1 MSCEPIDPHAY
12 KRLGI
17 MCMNVIVDNVD
28 KMIRTQGIEG
38 KNPGDI
44 GKIMIGGK
52 CCKIS
57 YVNIKIH
64 IPKKQVCQLE
74 CG

>member
-1 MSCEPIDPHAY
+1 MRSEIFPEIPVKSRHCAIVE
-12 KRLGI
+12 
-17 MCMNVIVDNVD
+17 IVDNVD
-28 KMIRTQGIEG
+28 KMIRMQGIEG